1 VRGYKREWLDQVTL
15 SGEVAWGRLW
25 GAGASPVR
33 RTPLCLVRREDLESW
48 TSLAGPPPAEPGGTA
63 RDVYLALLE
72 KGAMFFQ
79 ELARTTKLPPAY
91 LETALADL
99 IGQGRV
105 TCDSFGGLRW
115 MLIPAWRRKV
125 AGAAAGRWS
134 VLRRETGAAPAPD
147 FMARQLLRRTGVIF
161 RRTLT
166 REKQPIPWRDIARAC
181 RALEARGD
189 IRGGRFVAG
198 FDGEQYALPEAVPLL
213 REVRKRGERPLG
225 SPPLSVAAA
234 DPLNFVGI
242 LTPDDR
248 VASSTR
254 QQVRVG

>member
-1 VRGYKREWLDQVTL
+1 
-15 SGEVAWGRLW
+15 
-25 GAGASPVR
+25 
-33 RTPLCLVRREDLESW
+33 
-48 TSLAGPPPAEPGGTA
+48 
-63 RDVYLALLE
+63 
-72 KGAMFFQ
+72 MFFQ
-79 ELARTTKLPPAY
+79 ELSKACKLPPAY
-91 LETALADL
+91 LETALAEL
-99 IGQGRV
+99 IAQGRV

-115 MLIPAWRRKV
+115 MLVPAWRRKV

-134 VLRRETGAAPAPD
+134 ALRRDAEAPPAPE

-161 RRTLT
+161 RKTLT
-166 REKQPIPWRDIARAC
+166 REKQPVPWRDIARAC

-198 FDGEQYALPEAVPLL
+198 FDGEQYALPEAIPLL
-213 REVRKRGERPLG
+213 REVRKRGDRPLG
-225 SPPLSVAAA
+225 SPPLSVSAA
-234 DPLNFVGI
+234 DPLNFAGI